1 MLSNIQKWTCTEDVM
16 TIAYMDGRSLEI
28 SCNFKELMQ
37 NKRVENAVV
46 IEKTGEGE
54 NVVGF
59 EILCTITIQSEWMT
73 IVSEDAE
80 YKQFFPHDLYRC
92 IVKDINQDRT
102 FDISYRKHLIYD
114 YSQEHFNVVCPYE
127 VTEKTRLKAE
137 QYIRRHSTGKNNKP
151 TGIVLDYMV
160 IVVKGDNHFTYNL

>member
-16 TIAYMDGRSLEI
+16 TIAYMDGNVLEI
-28 SCNFKELMQ
+28 GCDFKELMK
-37 NKRVENAVV
+37 NKRVEDAAVIKTTMSDK
-46 IEKTGEGE
+46 IESYDC
-54 NVVGF
+54 V
-59 EILCTITIQSEWMT
+59 ITIQSEWMT
-73 IVSEDAE
+73 IVTENE
-80 YKQFFPHDLYRC
+80 EIKQFFPHDLYRC

-114 YSQEHFNVVCPYE
+114 YSQDHFNVVCPYE

-160 IVVKGDNHFTYNL
+160 IVVKGDNHFTYTL